1 MEGQYLKEDIPSF
14 SGDIDFKC
22 IGKVKFA
29 DGSNFNIEYLEEEYK
44 IILDKPGTKKTW
56 DKGKRFT
63 FFVLLQLRVYNIQAI
78 KIMKSVRYQKKKYSM
93 RRTRYMKR

>member
-29 DGSNFNIEYLEEEYK
+29 NGSKFSIEYLEEEYK
-44 IILDKPGTKKTW
+44 IILEVPRAKISW

-78 KIMKSVRYQKKKYSM
+78 KVMELIRYQKKTYIQ
-93 RRTRYMKR
+93 

>member
-14 SGDIDFKC
+14 SGDIRFKC
-22 IGKVKFA
+22 NGEIKFA
-29 DGSNFNIEYLEEEYK
+29 NGSKFAIKYLEEEYK
-44 IILDKPGTKKTW
+44 INLETPGTQISW

-63 FFVLLQLRVYNIQAI
+63 FFVLLQLRIYNIQAI
-78 KIMKSVRYQKKKYSM
+78 KVMELIRYQKKKYSV